1 MTGARRL
8 GLALLAC
15 GALAAAGAAPAADA
29 GPETPTD
36 PEGPRRIAKASPRD
50 HLPLPMPPA
59 LTPRGGDPAL
69 MPLALPAPEH
79 LPERIFWVPFTETIA
94 FNIGL
99 WAVDRYAFNDDFAR
113 VSWTSI
119 GNNLAGGWT
128 WDTDDFNTNLVLHPY
143 QGSVYA
149 TAARSAGYGF
159 WGASAFAFGGSLLWK
174 WAGENTKPS
183 YNDMITTT
191 AGGTI
196 LGEALFRI
204 SRLVL
209 GRASHPGLLRRLG
222 SAVVAPAAAFN
233 DAVLEGRIQDPDPPT
248 PPFRAW
254 YAIGASAGHAATHE
268 GSVSIPFQA
277 KLGLDLVYGLPSE
290 VVPEKP
296 FDHFEASLDFST
308 ATGTPWNSLS
318 AVHGPSWLLSIR
330 GLVAGSHAGI
340 GDASRM
346 LYGLFGTFDYGG
358 PVVLRLSETGLGPGV
373 VLALHPSEHATLEAT
388 FLAAGAFGSAGGKA
402 PLVGD
407 RDYRFAFG
415 PFLVGDV
422 RLLLGDRVE
431 LRATGRAFL
440 VPAATTGSSGSETLA
455 IASGSVLVRLAGP
468 HAIMLDL
475 SGSARDARYPPA
487 PYHERSFS
495 VAASY
500 AYLIAGP

>member
-1 MTGARRL
+1 LTGARRL

-15 GALAAAGAAPAADA
+15 GALAAARAARAADA
-29 GPETPTD
+29 RPPTPTD
-36 PEGPRRIAKASPRD
+36 PAGPRRVAKASPREPVPPQMAPG
-50 HLPLPMPPA
+50 LMPH
-59 LTPRGGDPAL
+59 GGDPAL
-69 MPLALPAPEH
+69 MPLALPAPEQ

-94 FNIGL
+94 FNFGL

-113 VSWTSI
+113 VSLESI
-119 GNNLAGGWT
+119 GNNLAGGWS

-143 QGSVYA
+143 QGSVYV

-191 AGGTI
+191 AGGAI

-204 SRLVL
+204 SRLVFD
-209 GRASHPGLLRRLG
+209 RPSHPGLLRRLG

-233 DAVLEGRIQDPDPPT
+233 DAVLEGRIQDPDPPA

-254 YAIGASAGHAATHE
+254 YAIGASAGHAATRQ
-268 GSVSIPFQA
+268 GSVSIPFQG

-308 ATGTPWNSLS
+308 ATGTPWNSLD

-346 LYGLFGTFDYGG
+346 LYGLFGTYDYGG
-358 PVVLRLSETGLGPGV
+358 PVVFRLSETGLGPGV
-373 VLALHPSEHATLEAT
+373 VLALHPSEHATIEAT
-388 FLAAGAFGSAGGKA
+388 FLASAAFGSAGGKA

-431 LRATGRAFL
+431 LRARGRAFL
-440 VPAATTGSSGSETLA
+440 VPAAIEGGSESLA
-455 IASGSVLVRLAGP
+455 IGSGSVLVRLAGP
-468 HAIMLDL
+468 HAIVLDL
-475 SGSARDARYPPA
+475 SGSAREVHYPPA
-487 PYHERSFS
+487 PYHERSLS

-500 AYLIAGP
+500 AYLVAGP